1 MQIVIFGRPTNTS
14 VGVVDQ
20 RLPQQCYL
28 QYTIVVVVGIVQRLH
43 LLRVFRSAPPRQR
56 WHRSCARHQR
66 PSPHHNPNPPSSA
79 MSDPPVRW
87 IIPHICV
94 KGAGSSEVNGEYKLT
109 GLWNDRA
116 PVWSKTSDDGEI
128 IVIYRDRQPDG
139 LTFWYIEQQKGV
151 YAQSYAQSLGT
162 WEASHDQPKPTVFYC
177 IIECDDLIFDEASTS
192 GFRAAPPKY
201 SFGDEN
207 DTHWR
212 ACKRG
217 VEPCPKIELV

>member
-1 MQIVIFGRPTNTS
+1 MLSSVHHRRRRWHCATS
-14 VGVVDQ
+14 PPSTS
-20 RLPQQCYL
+20 LP
-28 QYTIVVVVGIVQRLH
+28 V
-43 LLRVFRSAPPRQR
+43 RSPRQR

-217 VEPCPKIELV
+217 VEPGPKIELV